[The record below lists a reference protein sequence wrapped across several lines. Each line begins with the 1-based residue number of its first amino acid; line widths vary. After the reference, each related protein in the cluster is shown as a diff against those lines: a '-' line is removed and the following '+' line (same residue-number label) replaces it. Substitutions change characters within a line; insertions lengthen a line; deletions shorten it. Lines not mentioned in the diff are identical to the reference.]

1 MRDALTV
8 LWSGRAD
15 GPGWP
20 VHGADRLRPLPRPR
34 GGAPRTGLEMPSGWT
49 REAQGGAYAPRSW
62 QAPKGRT
69 GTSPDA
75 EASADRALPDH
86 DHPHPPPEPPKEG
99 SPGRR
104 PGDLLL
110 KFVDRPTAIGRTDG
124 SVGASQSEARPPPP
138 RLLTKVDGSK
148 EPFDRA
154 KLARSIV
161 AAGASKDVAAEVA
174 STIGQERCWRSTYE
188 VRGRVIEMLATKA
201 PGAMRRY
208 AMTRRFVVK
217 RTIGATGGVA
227 RMSPQSMSS
236 MGLTAGRGF
245 RLLGRRG
252 SRKLRAEA
260 DPRMALRRN
269 EIHLDADDMR
279 ELEVEDGESI
289 MVKARARTIG
299 FAR

>member
-1 MRDALTV
+1 
-8 LWSGRAD
+8 
-15 GPGWP
+15 
-20 VHGADRLRPLPRPR
+20 
-34 GGAPRTGLEMPSGWT
+34 MPSGWT

-69 GTSPDA
+69 GTSADA
-75 EASADRALPDH
+75 EESADRVPPDH
-86 DHPHPPPEPPKEG
+86 NYTHPPPEPPKEE
-99 SPGRR
+99 SPGRL
-104 PGDLLL
+104 PGDSLL
-110 KFVDRPTAIGRTDG
+110 KFVDRPTAISRTDD

-138 RLLTKVDGSK
+138 RLLTKVDGFN

-217 RTIGATGGVA
+217 RTIGATGGIA
-227 RMSPQSMSS
+227 RISPQSMSS